1 MRKLLVSWLLVLS
14 WLFVVFLLLP
24 TTNSELQTTYAQEL
38 CSDDSQCADNTHYT
52 DGITQ
57 QCIHKHLGV
66 CDPGS
71 EFTDPN
77 TGCVYVYDTEEDS
90 NLCQTPDP
98 DPGPNPDPGTE
109 TPTPPEEPA
118 SPRIITT
125 PPPEEQAVYS
135 QSQGLLPG
143 FKNSISC
150 NLNPIQQFF
159 SAILSIFKINFC
171 DPETFYKESKF
182 LHQSELP
189 KELVPSGDTKEQIEG
204 FLGGPVS
211 SYGVSLPTFKNQTG
225 TVQETEK
232 RYEKSHFPA
241 GITPITGR

>member
-1 MRKLLVSWLLVLS
+1 MKLLKIILPLIFILAIQ
-14 WLFVVFLLLP
+14 LFAIPYTLHPVH
-24 TTNSELQTTYAQEL
+24 AQEL
-38 CSDDSQCADNTHYT
+38 CADDSQCADNIYYK
-52 DGITQ
+52 DGTTE
-57 QCIHKHLGV
+57 QCIHKHLGI

-98 DPGPNPDPGTE
+98 DPGPNPDPGTG
-109 TPTPPEEPA
+109 TPTPPEEPTP
-118 SPRIITT
+118 PRIITT

-189 KELVPSGDTKEQIEG
+189 KELVPSKEISIEDQVKG
-204 FLGGPVS
+204 FLGGPTS

-225 TVQETEK
+225 TVAETEK